1 MKLMIDISE
10 EAYDLAMAGD
20 YSEIYGG
27 ANIAEA
33 VVNGKP
39 IPSEIEAEI
48 EALIDQ
54 QVGEDDFVTTCAALA
69 QDVNTI
75 KEAMEPDLRKDP
87 LVMVKQRKPRQ
98 RKIKVYGTNAMLRSP
113 FVDVAHRL
121 GLYEYSRQVHI
132 ICGATSLAEA
142 NHLCEEAG
150 LGATVFRRN
159 YTSVSSNKTEVTLAG
174 NGGIFVCIGESCCPQ
189 NYYPL
194 SALKEEQ

>member
-1 MKLMIDISE
+1 MKLIIDIPE
-10 EAYDLAMAGD
+10 EAYDLAIAGD

-33 VVNGKP
+33 VVKGKP

-54 QVGEDDFVTTCAALA
+54 HIGEDDFVTTCVALA
-69 QDVNTI
+69 PDANTI

-87 LVMVKQRKPRQ
+87 LVMVKKRKPRQ
-98 RKIKVYGTNAMLRSP
+98 KKIKVYGTNVMLFGP
-113 FVDVAHRL
+113 MVDVAHSL
-121 GLYEYSRQVHI
+121 GLHKYSVQVRI

-142 NHLCEEAG
+142 NRLCQASG
-150 LGATVFRRN
+150 FHRNVFRRD
-159 YTSVSSNKTEVTLAG
+159 YTSVTGNETEVALAG
-174 NGGIFVCIGESCCPQ
+174 NGGIFVRIGQ

-194 SALKEEQ
+194 SVLKGEM

>member
-10 EAYDLAMAGD
+10 EAYDLAMTGD

-27 ANIAEA
+27 VNIAEA

-39 IPSEIEAEI
+39 IPSELEAEI

-69 QDVNTI
+69 QDANTI

-98 RKIKVYGTNAMLRSP
+98 RKIKVYGTNVMLCRP
-113 FVDVAHRL
+113 MVDVAHSL
-121 GLYEYSRQVHI
+121 GLHEYSRQVHI
-132 ICGATSLAEA
+132 ICGATSLDEA
-142 NHLCEEAG
+142 NRLCQASG
-150 LGATVFRRN
+150 FYGNVFRRD
-159 YTSVSSNKTEVTLAG
+159 YTSVTGNKTEVALAG
-174 NGGIFVCIGESCCPQ
+174 NGGIFVRIGQ

-194 SALKEEQ
+194 SVLNGEQ